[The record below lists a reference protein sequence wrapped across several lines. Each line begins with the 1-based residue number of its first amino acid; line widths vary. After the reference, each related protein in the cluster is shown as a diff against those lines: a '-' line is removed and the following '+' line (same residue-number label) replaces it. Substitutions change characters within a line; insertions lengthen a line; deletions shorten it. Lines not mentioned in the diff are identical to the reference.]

1 MKFLFFLFFLLIPI
15 VYGIDGNIIGGQS
28 FTIGTVEKCV
38 GDIDITIR
46 ADKDIDDNEYNFTN
60 CTISYGNDRREN
72 WECSCNQTPFD
83 VIMNTNKN
91 AVNGYD
97 FEIEYSKTE
106 VIVINN
112 PSTSSGGG
120 SSSGGGGYYYKP
132 KNTTNTTTSS
142 TQKATLKDT
151 KTGKQVTADIN
162 TQRDTQANT
171 QGNTQPDTLNTQ
183 AKPLEN
189 TQDITGGRFNP
200 IWIIVILIVLGVI
213 GQGVYYLFFSESAR
227 I

>member
-106 VIVINN
+106 VILKSGEKILLDVAYSQMVLVIKKWLSQI
-112 PSTSSGGG
+112 PSEVEPTPETEGELLQEE
-120 SSSGGGGYYYKP
+120 KP
-132 KNTTNTTTSS
+132 KPKS
-142 TQKATLKDT
+142 KKGE
-151 KTGKQVTADIN
+151 K
-162 TQRDTQANT
+162 
-171 QGNTQPDTLNTQ
+171 
-183 AKPLEN
+183 
-189 TQDITGGRFNP
+189 
-200 IWIIVILIVLGVI
+200 
-213 GQGVYYLFFSESAR
+213 
-227 I
+227 